1 MRSSNVERRWCGRF
15 MGLLAALAAGVASA
29 QMPTGPLRLVEVIE
43 VSDREGQV
51 DLTVVFNC
59 SMRFVT
65 NLPAS
70 EGSEVH
76 IQLVPLSDCGVSP
89 FGQVATENPSIS
101 GGAGILAGARLE
113 AMAPGQVTLTL
124 RFKKSEHFVLA

>member
-1 MRSSNVERRWCGRF
+1 MRRSSVEFRRRGTV
-15 MGLLAALAAGVASA
+15 MGLLAALGMGAASA
-29 QMPTGPLRLVEVIE
+29 QMPTGPQRLVDVIE
-43 VSDREGQV
+43 VSDRDGQV

-76 IQLVPLSDCGVSP
+76 IQLVPLADCGVSP
-89 FGQVATENPSIS
+89 FGQVPTENPSIS
-101 GGAGILAGARLE
+101 GGAGIVSGARLE
-113 AMAPGQVTLTL
+113 
-124 RFKKSEHFVLA
+124 